1 MIYIERTITISKNT
15 ASIDEAI
22 YLYKGDKNIEIR
34 FAIQNNPFK
43 NKNNLATNYGQL
55 IIQPESAPYIF
66 SEVTKMTNG
75 KVIFAITDSMI
86 DELHELGNYRFQ
98 IRIYNEDM
106 TSRGTLPPVEAGI
119 IIREPIC
126 EETAA
131 NTTYTNNRKAIVPTS
146 NVSTE
151 AFDDQGRYNKTEWSG
166 GQIITDTNLNKIETA
181 IYTIND
187 NVTTDYSTVRYVD
200 ESIVN
205 VEHYV
210 DSSIVLE
217 SRQLK
222 EYMGEN
228 YSSKDDVNRAIDN
241 CSTVAMSYV
250 DAAIANVELTPGPQ
264 GEPGPEGI
272 QGPQGEKGDKGD
284 QGEVGPMGPQGKQ
297 GPQGEPG
304 KDGKDAEPVDLTGY
318 ATEDYVYN
326 YTDQALIMIEE
337 ILCEGE
343 VNSLINNILGEAE

>member
-1 MIYIERTITISKNT
+1 MIYIERTIKISKNT
-15 ASIDEAI
+15 ASIDDPI

-34 FAIQNNPFK
+34 FAIENNPFK

-55 IIQPESAPYIF
+55 IIQPENAPYIF

-119 IIREPIC
+119 VIREPIC

-151 AFDDQGRYNKTEWSG
+151 AFDDEGNYNKTNWSG

-187 NVTTDYSTVRYVD
+187 NVTTDYSTTRYVD
-200 ESIVN
+200 TSIADLEHQVELTMEVESTQI
-205 VEHYV
+205 
-210 DSSIVLE
+210 
-217 SRQLK
+217 K
-222 EYMGEN
+222 EYMREN
-228 YSSKDDVNRAIDN
+228 YSSRD
-241 CSTVAMSYV
+241 YV
-250 DAAIANVELTPGPQ
+250 DDAIRDSNTRNRQYVDDMIGSIEGADLTGYATESFVNDAINNVELIPGPQ
-264 GEPGPEGI
+264 GEPGPEG
-272 QGPQGEKGDKGD
+272 
-284 QGEVGPMGPQGKQ
+284 PMGPQG
-297 GPQGEPG
+297 EP
-304 KDGKDAEPVDLTGY
+304 GKDAEPVDLTGY

>member
-1 MIYIERTITISKNT
+1 
-15 ASIDEAI
+15 
-22 YLYKGDKNIEIR
+22 
-34 FAIQNNPFK
+34 
-43 NKNNLATNYGQL
+43 
-55 IIQPESAPYIF
+55 
-66 SEVTKMTNG
+66 MTNG

-119 IIREPIC
+119 VIREPIC

-131 NTTYTNNRKAIVPTS
+131 NSTYVNNRKAIVPTS

-200 ESIVN
+200 ESIVD
-205 VEHYV
+205 VEKYV
-210 DSSIVLE
+210 DDSIVLE

-241 CSTVAMSYV
+241 CITVTMSYV
-250 DAAIANVELTPGPQ
+250 DDVIANVELMPGPQ
-264 GEPGPEGI
+264 GEPGPEG
-272 QGPQGEKGDKGD
+272 
-284 QGEVGPMGPQGKQ
+284 PMGPQG
-297 GPQGEPG
+297 EP
-304 KDGKDAEPVDLTGY
+304 GKDAEPVDLTGY
-318 ATEDYVYN
+318 ATESYVYN